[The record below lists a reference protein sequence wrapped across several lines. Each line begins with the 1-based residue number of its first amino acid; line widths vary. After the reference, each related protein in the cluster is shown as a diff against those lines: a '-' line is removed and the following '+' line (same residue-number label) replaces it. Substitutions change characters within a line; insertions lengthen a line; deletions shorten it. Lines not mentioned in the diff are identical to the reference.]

1 MPVDFATTRLAGV
14 TQAILDGPVEH
25 SLYDSII
32 LETVAELREYCP
44 PSARDRAGST
54 GARARPCGGACTL
67 LRERGARVPPVLA
80 DAIESENIRA
90 AEWWKPALE
99 ATMWRVRQGQVC
111 GTEKVGVFVLWTGMM
126 ADLPMRCKMY
136 KNVQWSATYFC
147 DRCGLKGMKG
157 QVEEGR
163 MTAVKAVGCDR
174 LCAHDLVALQCVCRD
189 AQGHIS

>member
-1 MPVDFATTRLAGV
+1 
-14 TQAILDGPVEH
+14 
-25 SLYDSII
+25 
-32 LETVAELREYCP
+32 
-44 PSARDRAGST
+44 
-54 GARARPCGGACTL
+54 
-67 LRERGARVPPVLA
+67 VLA
-80 DAIESENIRA
+80 DAIAAVTIRVA
-90 AEWWKPALE
+90 DWWAPALE
-99 ATMWRVRQGQVC
+99 ATMWTVRKGQVC

-163 MTAVKAVGCDR
+163 TTAVKALGCDP

-189 AQGHIS
+189 AQGNSSQ